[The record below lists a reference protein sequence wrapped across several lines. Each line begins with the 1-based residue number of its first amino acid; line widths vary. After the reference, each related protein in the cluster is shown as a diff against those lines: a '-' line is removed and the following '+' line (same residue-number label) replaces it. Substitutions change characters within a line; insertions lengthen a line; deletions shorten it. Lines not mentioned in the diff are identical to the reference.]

1 MSKFDFPAMWTWIIQ
16 HACPVTYRTETD
28 LFEQLFWSYLRD
40 ENAIF
45 DAARISR
52 IKSGRER
59 LPRKMV
65 ALYNS
70 RDEYVSDLKGEVETL
85 LALDF
90 ADAPGA
96 LAELIDMV
104 GSDETISP
112 IQRRNLLRHS
122 AVDGWDQPIDWVTD
136 MICYSMLP
144 RADAPA
150 RNG

>member
-1 MSKFDFPAMWTWIIQ
+1 MSKFDFSAMWTWIIQ
-16 HACPVTYRTETD
+16 HACPVTYRKETD
-28 LFEQLFWSYLRD
+28 LFEQLFWSYLRE

-70 RDEYVSDLKGEVETL
+70 RGEYVAALRDEVKTL

-96 LAELIDMV
+96 LAELIDMIA
-104 GSDETISP
+104 SDETISP
-112 IQRRNLLRHS
+112 VKRRNLLRGS
-122 AVDGWDQPIDWVTD
+122 VVDGWEPPVDWVTD

-144 RADAPA
+144 RAGAPA

>member
-1 MSKFDFPAMWTWIIQ
+1 MSKFDFSAMWTWIVR
-16 HACPVTYRTETD
+16 HASPVTYQKETD
-28 LFEQLFWSYLRD
+28 LFEQLFWSFLRD

-70 RDEYVSDLKGEVETL
+70 RGEYVSDLRDEVETL

-96 LAELIDMV
+96 LEELISMIE
-104 GSDETISP
+104 SDETISP
-112 IQRRNLLRHS
+112 IQRRNLLRPS

-144 RADAPA
+144 RTDTPPKI
-150 RNG
+150 R